1 MIRKLFAAM
10 LFLAFSSVAFANSCP
25 LYMSDIDEALAD
37 PGIEQRLSEEQL
49 SEVRQLRKQG
59 EQAHQDGDHAK
70 SMESLGRAKEILG
83 IS

>member
-1 MIRKLFAAM
+1 MIRKLFAGT
-10 LFLAFSSVAFANSCP
+10 LLLAFSSAAFANSCP
-25 LYMSDIDEALAD
+25 LYMNDIDEALAD

-70 SMESLGRAKEILG
+70 SMDSLSRAKEILG

>member
-1 MIRKLFAAM
+1 MISKLFSAA
-10 LFLAFSSVAFANSCP
+10 LFLAFSSAAFANSCP

-37 PGIEQRLSEEQL
+37 PGIEQRLSEEQT

-70 SMESLGRAKEILG
+70 SIESLGRAKEILG